1 MAVDSLVKEPG
12 SYSVNEMLEMLE
24 TQKVFSVVKLA
35 CRISIP
41 E

>member
-1 MAVDSLVKEPG
+1 VAADALVKEPE
-12 SYSVNEMLEMLE
+12 SYSFVNEMLE
-24 TQKVFSVVKLA
+24 TQKVFSAVKLA